1 VSIDLRAM
9 NDLLLAQRPVPVSY
23 SVIASIFFG
32 VGVSLVIAEAMFFE
46 YFQAMANSSFTTR
59 HVIGFHLFPSEIWFI
74 FLGNLLLFLAIA
86 NKSFEFPTYLVIE
99 SRPVFLVLGVYS
111 LWFVYGSLAGN
122 SWALQEFRE
131 MVFTALS
138 LPPILYFASLLSARS
153 VFEKFVL
160 PGSLL
165 LLVLAVFDTPN
176 TALIV
181 STFFVSY
188 LTLTLL
194 YKNAW
199 AIVGLG
205 LVSLPFL
212 LKFAKPMIVLFAFC
226 VTASFLLAGYLNP
239 KSVNWILSKFKMR
252 IVFIALSIFLGLVAV
267 VAIINAWTG
276 GAIEEIIRF
285 YFLKER
291 LTAAGQ
297 TVYADVS
304 GGRFAIW
311 RSALESWTQRPFV
324 GFGLGSE
331 VEAYS
336 TGWVTKVQFHSY
348 VIQALHHTGLIGLLL
363 IAGGWI
369 TWLLRTTRKVF
380 AVRDVN
386 EKIVLGAMLVYVFGI
401 FFYGLYG
408 HSLTYPPST
417 QFFWLC
423 VGFLCALRRP
433 VHYRVRL

>member
-1 VSIDLRAM
+1 M
-9 NDLLLAQRPVPVSY
+9 
-23 SVIASIFFG
+23 
-32 VGVSLVIAEAMFFE
+32 
-46 YFQAMANSSFTTR
+46 
-59 HVIGFHLFPSEIWFI
+59 
-74 FLGNLLLFLAIA
+74 
-86 NKSFEFPTYLVIE
+86 
-99 SRPVFLVLGVYS
+99 GVYS
-111 LWFVYGSLAGN
+111 LWFVYGSLADN

-165 LLVLAVFDTPN
+165 LLVLAAFGTPN
-176 TALIV
+176 AALIV

-188 LTLTLL
+188 FTLTLL
-194 YKNAW
+194 YRNAW
-199 AIVGLG
+199 AIAGLG
-205 LVSLPFL
+205 LVSLPYL
-212 LKFAKPMIVLFAFC
+212 LKFSKPMIVLFAFC
-226 VTASFLLAGYLNP
+226 VAVSFLLAGYLNP
-239 KSVNWILSKFKMR
+239 KSVNLILSRFKIK
-252 IVFIALSIFLGLVAV
+252 IVLIALSILLALVAV
-267 VAIINAWTG
+267 AALINAWSG
-276 GAIEEIIRF
+276 GAIEEIIRW

-291 LTAAGQ
+291 LTASGQ

-311 RSALESWTQRPFV
+311 LAALESWMQRPFV

-336 TGWVTKVQFHSY
+336 TGWITKVQFHSY

-363 IAGGWI
+363 ITGGWT
-369 TWLLRTTRKVF
+369 TWLFRTTRKVF
-380 AVRDVN
+380 AIRNVN

-408 HSLTYPPST
+408 HSLSYPPSA

-423 VGFLCALRRP
+423 VGFLCVLRPP
-433 VHYRVRL
+433 VHYRVQS

>member
-1 VSIDLRAM
+1 MSTSQRAV
-9 NDLLLAQRPVPVSY
+9 DTLLLVRRPVLVSY
-23 SVIASIFFG
+23 ASIASTFFG
-32 VGVSLVIAEAMFFE
+32 VGILLILAEALFFD
-46 YFQAMANSSFTTR
+46 YFSAMANSSFTTR
-59 HVIGFHLFPSEIWFI
+59 HIIGFHLFPSEMWFI
-74 FLGNLLLFLAIA
+74 FLGNFLLFVMIG
-86 NKSFEFPTYLVIE
+86 NRNFEIPRYLVIE
-99 SRPVFLVLGVYS
+99 SRPVFLVLGIYS

-131 MVFTALS
+131 MVFTAFS
-138 LPPILYFASLLSARS
+138 LPPILYFASLLSAKS

-165 LLVLAVFDTPN
+165 LLALSAFDTPN
-176 TALIV
+176 AALIV
-181 STFFVSY
+181 STFFVGY
-188 LTLTLL
+188 FALTLL
-194 YKNAW
+194 YRNVW

-212 LKFAKPMIVLFAFC
+212 LKFTKPMIVLFAFC
-226 VTASFLLAGYLNP
+226 ISASFLLAGYLNP
-239 KSVNWILSKFKMR
+239 KSVNWILSKFKMK
-252 IVFIALSIFLGLVAV
+252 IFVIALSIFLGFLAV
-267 VAIINAWTG
+267 VAMINAWSG
-276 GAIEEIIRF
+276 GAIEEIIRW

-291 LTAAGQ
+291 LSASGQ

-311 RSALESWTQRPFV
+311 RAALESWAQHPIV
-324 GFGLGSE
+324 GYGLGSK

-336 TGWVTKVQFHSY
+336 SGWVAKVQFHSY
-348 VIQALHHTGLIGLLL
+348 PVQTLHHTGLIGLLL
-363 IAGGWI
+363 IAGGWS

-380 AVRDVN
+380 LVHDVE

-408 HSLTYPPST
+408 HSLSYPPST

-433 VHYRVRL
+433 VHCRVQS